1 MMRLFKSRY
10 FWVATGFVI
19 LITLA
24 LLVGEWRDWSM
35 VVLLSIVIALLVTG
49 LGYVLFEFVR
59 ARRNAQKIEQSI
71 SIQAEGQR
79 QDARP
84 DRQAEIDELES
95 RLEEAIATLKTSKL
109 GQGRRSQNA
118 LHALPWYMMVGPP
131 GAGKTT
137 AIKNSGLNFPMGAD
151 GVRGVGGTR
160 NCDWFFSDQAIL
172 LDTAGRYMTEKEDE
186 EEWHAFLEMLKD
198 RRRARPINGV
208 IVGIS
213 IDELVDAAPET
224 IEWHADNIRRRI
236 SELVERLE
244 VRFPVYLVFTK
255 CDLLQGFV
263 EFFGDLSQA
272 ERQDIWGCTL
282 TDEQRERGA
291 PRSVFD
297 EEFDLLYESL
307 VGARSERLGHPLSEE
322 ERRRVYVFPL
332 EFAAAKDNLS
342 LFVDQLF
349 QDNPYQES
357 PEFRGFYFTSGTQEG
372 APIDRVLQTM
382 SEEADLAPPVEAES
396 GGGEDTKSF
405 FIKNLFTDAIV
416 PDQYRVEQ
424 TSRSMRRGR
433 LMRWGVGLASAV
445 LLGVFV
451 LFAGQAVVR
460 SEVSLGQIERVARDA
475 AAATWD
481 SASSVQSLESVD
493 RLRAAIVRLEQYEE
507 DPPLLRWG
515 FYRGGVVLEP
525 ARSLFAET
533 MRPMV
538 RSQFRAIEERL
549 RQARGAEGPSVQ
561 EQRLELREILR
572 AYLLLSEEASRLD
585 DRQEQVFLR
594 NYLTSTTTRDS
605 GQAAL
610 QAQLRRRSGQVESQ
624 IGRFVKQM
632 SQGKAAPFQAESALV
647 RDVRRMIYRKPTI
660 GNLYAEIKQE
670 GKNSLRTVRLRSV
683 LQQSGGAALF
693 STQPTVSSFFTKQGW
708 NSYVKERI
716 EKEAQNPG
724 KGDWVL
730 GDQPDHL
737 SADLNNED
745 KIIQKLRARYFR
757 DYATAWKDFLRGIE
771 YRSLGGVGETAR
783 ALHKLGDPF
792 NSPLLYLLA
801 RASTETQFAASMA
814 EKAKGQVEKELQARA
829 QAKVRR
835 RTRSTGGLGS
845 PMDKTEKTMHP
856 VTRRFVGLHR
866 LKPEKAASGKA
877 SAELTRS
884 LNAIGRAGR
893 TLDKIANS
901 PGSAPEIAAQVLQG
915 NSELQSALRTLR
927 NGLTRLDAQARRQL
941 FDEMILSAWE
951 TILWAAQK
959 RLNRSWRQSVYR
971 AFERDLKGRYP
982 FARSAEDAAL
992 ADVERFFGPQQGTVA
1007 TFRKKKLG
1015 PFLEEGRLD
1024 AKTWEGRGLRLSAST
1039 RQFLRAADRIGE
1051 HLFSGGSLRL
1061 RFKLIPELPEK
1072 SGSAPAPSQVFVRIH
1087 GTAQRYQMGYRP
1099 TTTFV
1104 WPGARGARLVLD
1116 TRSASF
1122 EPKRRTGAWAWFRLL
1137 QDASVAPRAQNEYRV
1152 RWVFETSDQYSITT
1166 RYTLRA
1172 EVHERLLTN
1181 PRGFFRVAVPEQL

>member
-1 MMRLFKSRY
+1 MLNIFKSRY

-19 LITLA
+19 LMTLA
-24 LLVGEWRDWSM
+24 LVVGAWMDWSM
-35 VVLLSIVIALLVTG
+35 VVRLSIVIALLLVG

-71 SIQAEGQR
+71 SMQAEEQR
-79 QDARP
+79 QDSRP

-95 RLEEAIATLKTSKL
+95 RLEEAIAKLKNSKL

-186 EEWHAFLEMLKD
+186 EEWHAFLQMLKD
-198 RRRARPINGV
+198 RRKDRPINGV

-213 IDELVDAAPET
+213 IEELVDATPDT

-263 EFFGDLSQA
+263 EFFGDKPRA
-272 ERQDIWGCTL
+272 EREDIWGSTL
-282 TDEQRERGA
+282 TDEQREEAA
-291 PRSVFD
+291 PRAVF
-297 EEFDLLYESL
+297 EAEFDLLYESL
-307 VGARSERLGHPLSEE
+307 VDARSERLSRSLNAE

-332 EFAAAKDNLS
+332 EFAAAKENLS

-349 QDNPYQES
+349 QDNPFQES

-372 APIDRVLQTM
+372 APIDRVLQSM
-382 SEEADLAPPVEAES
+382 SEDVDLAPSYE
-396 GGGEDTKSF
+396 GDGRGTEDTKSF

-424 TSRSMRRGR
+424 TSRSVRRGR
-433 LMRWGVGLASAV
+433 FMRWGVGIASAV
-445 LLGVFV
+445 ILGLFV

-460 SEVSLGQIERVARDA
+460 SEVSLGQIERVARTA

-481 SASSVQSLESVD
+481 STSNVESLEKVD
-493 RLRAAIVRLEQYEE
+493 RLRSAIVRLEEYEE

-515 FYRGGVVLEP
+515 FYRGGVLLDP
-525 ARSLFAET
+525 ARTLFSET
-533 MRPMV
+533 VRPLMRT
-538 RSQFRAIEERL
+538 QFQGIEERL
-549 RQARGAEGPSVQ
+549 RQARGAEGSLVQ

-572 AYLLLSEEASRLD
+572 AYLLLSGEASRLSSE
-585 DRQEQVFLR
+585 QERVFLR
-594 NYLTSTTTRDS
+594 SYLTSVATRDS
-605 GQAAL
+605 GRAQRVRL
-610 QAQLRRRSGQVESQ
+610 QRRSGQVESQ
-624 IGRFVKQM
+624 VGRFVQ
-632 SQGKAAPFQAESALV
+632 QVHRGEAAPFQAESALV
-647 RDVRRMIYRKPTI
+647 RDIRRMIYRKPTI

-670 GKNSLRTVRLRSV
+670 GKNSLRPVRLRDV
-683 LQQSGGAALF
+683 LNQSGGAALF
-693 STQPTVSSFFTKQGW
+693 STQPTVSGFFTKQGW
-708 NSYVKERI
+708 NSYVEERI

-730 GDQPDHL
+730 GDQPDRL
-737 SADLNNED
+737 TEDLKNED
-745 KIIQKLRARYFR
+745 KIVQQLRARYFR
-757 DYATAWKDFLRGIE
+757 DYASAWKQFLRSVE
-771 YRSLGGVGETAR
+771 YRSMGQVGETAR

-801 RASTETQFAASMA
+801 RASTETQFASSMA
-814 EKAKGQVEKELQARA
+814 KKAKGQVKKEMQTRA
-829 QAKVRR
+829 QAKIRR
-835 RTRSTGGLGS
+835 RTRSTGGMGS
-845 PMDKTEKTMHP
+845 PMDKEKKSMHP
-856 VTRRFVGLHR
+856 VTRQFVGLHR

-877 SAELTRS
+877 SSELTRS

-893 TLDKIANS
+893 MLDKIANS
-901 PGSAPEIAAQVLQG
+901 PGSATDIAAQVLQG

-951 TILWAAQK
+951 TVLWAAQK
-959 RLNRSWRQSVYR
+959 RLNRDWQRTVHR

-982 FARSAEDAAL
+982 FAQSAEDAAL

-1007 TFRKKKLG
+1007 TFKSKKLA
-1015 PFLEEGRLD
+1015 PFLEEGRL
-1024 AKTWEGRGLRLSAST
+1024 APKTWEGRGVQLSAAT
-1039 RQFLRAADRIGE
+1039 RQFLRASERIGE
-1051 HLFSGGSLRL
+1051 QLFNGGSLRL
-1061 RFKLIPELPEK
+1061 KFKLIPELPK
-1072 SGSAPAPSQVFVRIH
+1072 KNGPAPAPSQVFVRIH
-1087 GTAQRYQMGYRP
+1087 GTAQRYQMGYQP
-1099 TTTFV
+1099 KTTFM
-1104 WPGARGARLVLD
+1104 WPGARGAQVVLN
-1116 TRSASF
+1116 TRGDSF
-1122 EPKRRTGAWAWFRLL
+1122 PPKRSPGAWAWFRLL
-1137 QDASVAPRAQNEYRV
+1137 QDASVEPRAQNEYRV
-1152 RWVFETSDQYSITT
+1152 RWVFEKESQYSIVT
-1166 RYTLRA
+1166 RYNLRA
-1172 EVHERLLTN
+1172 ETHERLLTN
-1181 PRGFFRVAVPEQL
+1181 PRGFFRVAVPERL